1 LTESAHEREM
11 QIKIRPKKN
20 QTSSKTKK
28 RKFALMQTRRNHE
41 TEAAEI
47 FIKARTGTRGKTIK
61 KRKILQKRRGIVVIR
76 ILLNLQNI
84 FY

>member
-1 LTESAHEREM
+1 
-11 QIKIRPKKN
+11 
-20 QTSSKTKK
+20 
-28 RKFALMQTRRNHE
+28 MQTRRNHE

-84 FY
+84 FYKANKNINVNQSYFGLMNKKPFCF